1 MKKENKELLNEL
13 NNERKKIEELKNK
26 IKLLEN
32 SSSNENINKIKELQ
46 QLVNFQNNELNELKS
61 KLIKDDSL
69 EVYKKGEKIVAINFE
84 SLDQVIKYPIA
95 CENTDI
101 MVRLEEK
108 LYNEY
113 PKYKDY
119 NTFLTINGKIIKRFK
134 NLDENEIMNGD
145 SIIVNIYN
153 E

>member
-1 MKKENKELLNEL
+1 
-13 NNERKKIEELKNK
+13 
-26 IKLLEN
+26 
-32 SSSNENINKIKELQ
+32 
-46 QLVNFQNNELNELKS
+46 
-61 KLIKDDSL
+61 
-69 EVYKKGEKIVAINFE
+69 
-84 SLDQVIKYPIA
+84 
-95 CENTDI
+95 

>member
-1 MKKENKELLNEL
+1 MKKKNKELLNEL

-95 CENTDI
+95 CKNTDI